1 MFPFGSASVMTV
13 AQYQRL
19 MRMGAGVLMLLL
31 VQGLDLSSSASAG
44 CNHSIGVQADPFV
57 DLYLLDEV
65 IFAGSPSV
73 RVDAHFPGELPAPQR
88 TKPCS
93 GLSCPNSSRLPV
105 STTSPQPVGADQWGT
120 LGMRAP
126 LDIVWARAGTIE
138 ESGRGAQ
145 NQPCSIF
152 HPPPFSG

>member
-1 MFPFGSASVMTV
+1 MFPFGSVSVMRV

-44 CNHSIGVQADPFV
+44 CSHSIGVQADPFG
-57 DLYLLDEV
+57 DLYSLDEV

-73 RVDAHFPGELPAPQR
+73 RVDAHFPGEPPAPR
-88 TKPCS
+88 RPKPCS
-93 GLSCPNSSRLPV
+93 GLSCPDSNRLPV

-120 LGMRAP
+120 LGMRVP
-126 LDIVWARAGTIE
+126 LDIVWARATTIE
-138 ESGRGAQ
+138 ESGRGSQ
-145 NQPCSIF
+145 SQPCSIF